1 MTEREK
7 MFSGKVYDPFTE
19 GMPEQRTAARKAR
32 DFALADSLRDQIAAA
47 GYLLEDTP
55 QGPKLSKKQ

>member
-1 MTEREK
+1 MA
-7 MFSGKVYDPFTE
+7 
-19 GMPEQRTAARKAR
+19 EQRTAARKAR